1 MASATERA
9 QDSVAPA
16 GDLPEGYQFVV
27 DSYTKAVLGDEE
39 DPKQD
44 HEVDVRTPDA
54 VDTEDLTESSVLVV
68 GDAVRHPTIREFLGR
83 TRSPVEWTTG
93 AFSVEA
99 EEYAGPGQAVFLTV
113 HHPDLH
119 DGGVT
124 VYYGNSEA
132 ALSNARVLGY
142 YPNSLLVFDTPEG
155 ESAGVSSATEMPRAE
170 VVRRMDFEFPHR
182 LDF

>member
-1 MASATERA
+1 MELDPDYHLFRRLKPEEIMPTSILTRRSSELLI
-9 QDSVAPA
+9 VAPA

-83 TRSPVEWTTG
+83 TRSPVEWTAG
-93 AFSVEA
+93 AFFVE
-99 EEYAGPGQAVFLTV
+99 EE
-113 HHPDLH
+113 
-119 DGGVT
+119 
-124 VYYGNSEA
+124 E
-132 ALSNARVLGY
+132 
-142 YPNSLLVFDTPEG
+142 
-155 ESAGVSSATEMPRAE
+155 
-170 VVRRMDFEFPHR
+170 
-182 LDF
+182 